1 MVVSEQ
7 KVFKRVRSF
16 KVVLINAE
24 EFASYTNKVA
34 EGIEIIYH
42 DTSQI
47 LYTLKEKLAVQ
58 VTGTQK
64 VRMIQGSMVQTVFLC
79 NTAAI
84 RSLYLKSY
92 TASSVSEDSNTMDS
106 ETAIAD
112 TLVSE
117 NVAVDSYPGT
127 EMNGFSWV
135 SWVLKKYELGLAGL
149 AGFEKIKVSFSC
161 LFWISNTY
169 N

>member
-1 MVVSEQ
+1 MVVSKQ

-64 VRMIQGSMVQTVFLC
+64 V
-79 NTAAI
+79 
-84 RSLYLKSY
+84 
-92 TASSVSEDSNTMDS
+92 
-106 ETAIAD
+106 
-112 TLVSE
+112 
-117 NVAVDSYPGT
+117 
-127 EMNGFSWV
+127 
-135 SWVLKKYELGLAGL
+135 
-149 AGFEKIKVSFSC
+149 
-161 LFWISNTY
+161 
-169 N
+169 